1 MIFIIKEVM
10 DLSKIDFTKKENQ
23 TFKNWFKV
31 MWSNTYILP
40 FVGALAFFIGLIVTY
55 TDELTWYLVLLLPI
69 TMMGVIGYKG
79 FYQFWDD
86 LKKGKTR

>member
-1 MIFIIKEVM
+1 M
-10 DLSKIDFTKKENQ
+10 DLSNIDFTKKENQ

-40 FVGALAFFIGLIVTY
+40 FVGALVFLIGILIKWPDEISTY
-55 TDELTWYLVLLLPI
+55 IVSLLPL
-69 TMMGVIGYKG
+69 TMIGVIGYKG

-86 LKKGKTR
+86 LKKGKSR